1 VSSASTSGASS
12 GTSSGTS
19 GRGALV
25 IILTVIGVLAIIAGI
40 LYVSGAANS
49 IHFMVSVRHGHHQV
63 RAIVAFV
70 IGIACLI
77 GAYIAWS
84 RPAGRSAS
92 ARAAGGVS
100 AGASG
105 NPGPGPGTSGSAS
118 PGTSGSAGPSESG
131 SASPSGN

>member
-1 VSSASTSGASS
+1 MSSASTSGASS

-25 IILTVIGVLAIIAGI
+25 IILTVIGIVAIIAGI

-77 GAYIAWS
+77 GAYIAWT
-84 RPAGRSAS
+84 RPAGRRASAS
-92 ARAAGGVS
+92 AAAGGGS
-100 AGASG
+100 ASAAGGGSASASG
-105 NPGPGPGTSGSAS
+105 SPGPDTSGS
-118 PGTSGSAGPSESG
+118 TGPSESG
-131 SASPSGN
+131 NASSSGS